1 MRKLTVLMLLA
12 VLAAIGWGLFW
23 LAGATAT
30 EKALARWFDDRRAE
44 GWVAET
50 AALNTR
56 GFPSRFDTT
65 FEGLELSDP
74 DTGVAWSAPL
84 FQLLSL
90 SYKPTHVIAVWP
102 GTQQFTTPDAAYGIE
117 AERMRGSI
125 ILAPNLSL
133 ETLSSTIETGPA
145 RLASSNGWT
154 ATLER
159 GQLSMR
165 QAPGEGDPGVNDLF
179 VTAVGVDPG
188 SALLARLDGVAGLG
202 AAIDE
207 VTISARVRFD
217 RPWDRR
223 AIEIAR
229 PQPREVMLE
238 ALTAH
243 WGELRL
249 TGSGALE
256 IDAVGKP
263 EGEIALEATNWRQML
278 EIAQATGALSE
289 AEARRYLQGL
299 TLIAALSGNSD
310 TLAVNLRFERGLAF
324 LGPIPVGPA
333 PEMQIP

>member
-30 EKALARWFDDRRAE
+30 EKALAHWFDDRRAE
-44 GWVAET
+44 GWLAET
-50 AALNTR
+50 SALDTR
-56 GFPSRFDTT
+56 GFPNRFDTT

-102 GTQQFTTPDAAYGIE
+102 GTQQFSTPDAAYEIE
-117 AERMRGSI
+117 AEGMRGSI
-125 ILAPNLSL
+125 NLAASLSL

-154 ATLER
+154 ATVER

-165 QAPGEGDPGVNDLF
+165 QAPGVEDPGVNDLF
-179 VTAVGVDPG
+179 LTAIGVDPG
-188 SALLARLDGVAGLG
+188 SALLDRLDGVAGLG

-207 VTISARVRFD
+207 LTISARVRFD

-229 PQPREVMLE
+229 PQPRDVALE
-238 ALTAH
+238 AFTAH

-256 IDAVGKP
+256 IDAGGIP
-263 EGEIALEATNWRQML
+263 TGEIALEAVNWREML
-278 EIAQATGALSE
+278 AIAEATGAVSE
-289 AEARRYLQGL
+289 GEARRYLQGL
-299 TLIAALSGNSD
+299 NLIASLSGD
-310 TLAVNLRFERGLAF
+310 PDRLDVTLRFERGRAY

-333 PEMQIP
+333 PDLRIP